1 VRVTVDGPVRRVVL
15 ARPDKRNALNAAM
28 LAALAEAF
36 AAEPGPEER
45 VAVISAEGPA
55 FCAGLDLSERLGGAA
70 VSIEEALHAVERYP
84 LPVLAVVQGDA
95 IAGGAELA
103 FHCDLVV
110 ASESARVGMSVA
122 QIGLAPS
129 WGLVTKLLD
138 VGGPSVARQL
148 LLLGDPLPAARLA
161 QLGIISAAVPATD
174 LESTADSLAARLAA
188 NAPLSMRA
196 IKAALLRAMDLRR
209 SITHEDVDALVSAA
223 ARSQDAREG
232 MRARL
237 ERRAPRFEG
246 R

>member
-1 VRVTVDGPVRRVVL
+1 MSVDGPVRRVVL

-28 LAALAEAF
+28 LAALANAF

-45 VAVISAEGPA
+45 VAVLSAQGPA
-55 FCAGLDLSERLGGAA
+55 FCAGLDLTERLGGSA
-70 VSIEEALHAVERYP
+70 VSIEEAFHAVERYP

-110 ASESARVGMSVA
+110 ASESAGVGMSVA

-129 WGLVTKLLD
+129 WDLVTKLLD
-138 VGGPSVARQL
+138 LAGPALSRQL
-148 LLLGDPLPAARLA
+148 LLLGDPVPAARLA
-161 QLGIISAAVPATD
+161 QLGVFSAAVPPTD
-174 LESTADSLAARLAA
+174 LQATADALVARLAA

-196 IKAALLRAMDLRR
+196 IKATLLRAMDLRG
-209 SITHEDVDALVSAA
+209 SLAHEDVDALVGSA

-237 ERRAPRFEG
+237 ERRTPRFEG